1 MEKLI
6 NAYDSHTHFWAT
18 GQVAEGLKLQHLKEA
33 SEVATLEIL
42 PQHFRANWLVGFGW
56 NQNQWPQKKFPDKSI
71 LDRIFPNTPVF
82 FSRVDGHA
90 SWLNTCALNELKN
103 LGFDFSRPIPGG
115 VIDRTES
122 GELTGILL
130 DQAHVQALLLL
141 PDFSGEQHKMFFKT
155 SQNIFNRAGFTH
167 IRDMSM
173 NEGAWN
179 ILRQME
185 DKKDLTVCVESL
197 VTAESL
203 DDLQNVL
210 ATVKK
215 LRADNSQQ
223 LRVTG
228 VKIFIDGSLGSKTAF
243 LSEPY
248 VGTNEKGLLI
258 WSSEDIKTL
267 LREVWP
273 LGHQVAIHCI
283 GDAAVAT
290 AVQAAR
296 DVSAEGIL
304 GRLNLEHVQLVSPET
319 VQMMKPLHVTCYMQ
333 PCHWLSDRSFLKEKL
348 TPKLFAY
355 LFQWELLRKNR
366 IPFYF
371 GSDSPIEQPSLA
383 DNYKALAFSAA
394 AGIPALKADWKIY
407 HEHPDSSWCASY
419 TEIDS
424 LMEYPVVKQVY
435 FRGEKLF

>member
-1 MEKLI
+1 MEKLV

-18 GQVAEGLKLQHLKEA
+18 GQVAEGLKLHPLKNAADVA
-33 SEVATLEIL
+33 SLAIL
-42 PQHFRANWLVGFGW
+42 PQHYRANWLIGFGW
-56 NQNQWPQKKFPDKSI
+56 NQNNWSKKNFPDKDV
-71 LDRIFPNTPVF
+71 LDQVFPNTPVF

-90 SWLNTCALNELKN
+90 SWLNTCGLNELKK
-103 LGFDFSRPIPGG
+103 LGFDFSRNIPGG
-115 VIDRTES
+115 VIERNGS
-122 GELTGILL
+122 GDPTGVLL
-130 DQAHVQALLLL
+130 DQAHVQALMIL
-141 PDFSGEQHKMFFKT
+141 PEFSSEQHKLFFNT

-173 NEGAWN
+173 HEGAWN

-185 DKKDLTVCVESL
+185 DRKELTVCLESL

-203 DDLQNVL
+203 DDLPKVL
-210 ATVKK
+210 ATIKK
-215 LRADNSQQ
+215 LRSDNSQQ

-243 LSEPY
+243 VSEPY
-248 VGTNEKGLLI
+248 SGTDERGLLI
-258 WSSEDIKTL
+258 WPPEDIKTL

-273 LGHQVAIHCI
+273 LGYQVAIHCI

-296 DVSAEGIL
+296 EVSAEGIL

-333 PCHWLSDRSFLKEKL
+333 PCHWLSDRSFLNEKL
-348 TPKLFAY
+348 TPKLFEY
-355 LFQWELLRKNR
+355 LFQWELLRKNK

-383 DNYKALAFSAA
+383 DNVLALADSAA
-394 AGIPALKADWKIY
+394 AGIPALKADWKSY
-407 HEHPDSSWCASY
+407 HQHPDSSWCASF
-419 TEIDS
+419 TEI
-424 LMEYPVVKQVY
+424 ENQVVKQVY
-435 FRGEKLF
+435 FRGEALF